1 MPVFLSFYVF
11 ISVII
16 TMENMSRYFC
26 NFYNLPNNEN
36 ARAWVSLANLEWNN
50 WVILM
55 AINIQIV
62 SHRCPYVPTICILF
76 EPKRQPIHIWR
87 QFTARF
93 WLVWCPFYHRLLLTY
108 HRANNIHIH
117 QLSILSHQFLLDN
130 IFSSY
135 NRRKSKLNDVRLLV
149 LVLSLS

>member
-1 MPVFLSFYVF
+1 MPLCKITFCQMPVFLSFYVF

-50 WVILM
+50 WVVFM

-62 SHRCPYVPTICILF
+62 SHRFPTYQQFVFCSSQNGNQFIFGGSLLLACFVPILS
-76 EPKRQPIHIWR
+76 PLI
-87 QFTARF
+87 A
-93 WLVWCPFYHRLLLTY
+93 YHRT
-108 HRANNIHIH
+108 NNIHIH
-117 QLSILSHQFLLDN
+117 QLPILSHQFLLDN

-135 NRRKSKLNDVRLLV
+135 SKRKSKLNDVRLF
-149 LVLSLS
+149 